1 MGHLGTL
8 APMGGDSWSDDGV
21 TYLGDRRS
29 GGADADGG
37 GAQKPAAL
45 LLTGDLGAGH
55 HIVTQV
61 VAESFR
67 RIGFRTEVLDCM
79 SLLGP
84 INSRVGDWIFRRL
97 IGLPTL
103 YDGIHFS
110 HFRSGSGLARMV
122 DRLATQKLVPALA
135 DHLGRRHF
143 DVVVASF
150 ATGASA
156 LARLGRPDG
165 GPVTVVLCTD
175 VSPHSLWVR
184 FGIDLFLVTSDAAAE
199 AVRRYSPDAPVAVV
213 PPPVRSGFYEA
224 PDRAEARRRLGIC
237 PDAPCVLLM
246 GGGWGLGP
254 LEKTA
259 RLLAER
265 DVEVLAVA
273 GRNERLARVL
283 GRLADRDRRVHAYGF
298 TEDVPVLM
306 AAADAVMTTPG
317 ATTCSEARM
326 MGRPLVLLDVMPGHG
341 RDNIQHEL
349 EMGRAAVCDPD
360 PHRLAACVSAV
371 LDRWPP
377 STAAPSDQNRF
388 AFEFARVLTDMGAP
402 ARPAARRSRAHRRA
416 PQQPNPLKEVD
427 WR

>member
-1 MGHLGTL
+1 
-8 APMGGDSWSDDGV
+8 MGGASWADDGV
-21 TYLGDRRS
+21 TYLGARRNEGA
-29 GGADADGG
+29 GGRT
-37 GAQKPAAL
+37 PAAL

-61 VAESFR
+61 VADSFR
-67 RIGFRTEVLDCM
+67 SMGFRTEVLDCM

-84 INSRVGDWIFRRL
+84 ISSRIGNWVFRRL

-110 HFRSGSGLARMV
+110 HFRSGSWLARMV

-135 DHLGRRHF
+135 DHLDRRRF

-184 FGIDLFLVTSDAAAE
+184 FGIDLFLVTSEAAAE

-213 PPPVRSGFYEA
+213 PPPVRAAFYEA
-224 PDRAEARRRLGIC
+224 PDRAEARRQLGVEA
-237 PDAPCVLLM
+237 DAPCVLLM
-246 GGGWGLGP
+246 GGGWGIGP
-254 LEKTA
+254 LGQTA

-273 GRNERLARVL
+273 GRNVRLARVL
-283 GRLADRDRRVHAYGF
+283 DRLAGRDRRVHAYGF
-298 TEDVPVLM
+298 TEEIPLLM
-306 AAADAVMTTPG
+306 AAADAVLTTPG
-317 ATTCSEARM
+317 ATTCGEARL

-377 STAAPSDQNRF
+377 ATGGPGQDRF
-388 AFEFARVLTDMGAP
+388 AFEFARVLTDVGAP
-402 ARPAARRSRAHRRA
+402 APATVRRGRPHRRA
-416 PQQPNPLKEVD
+416 GQQPNPLREVD
-427 WR
+427 LR